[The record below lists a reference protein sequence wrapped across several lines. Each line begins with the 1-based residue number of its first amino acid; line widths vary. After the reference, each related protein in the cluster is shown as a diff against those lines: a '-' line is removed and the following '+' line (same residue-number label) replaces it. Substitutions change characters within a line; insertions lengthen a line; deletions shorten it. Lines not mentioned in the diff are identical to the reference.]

1 MREHAPLMRKCVPS
15 LLVAGVLAL
24 PVPAAAQSE
33 WFSDGRCRLA
43 TDSLPAAYG
52 RCGTLAVPLDPAAP
66 DGPAIE
72 IFVARLGAF
81 SAEPRPD
88 PLLLISGGPGQSTV
102 DFYLQM
108 RGAFEAARRDRDL
121 ILVDQRGTGRSA
133 EGFACEVPDDL
144 SLDTAVSEALA
155 RVVDACVA
163 ELDHDPRFYT
173 TSVAVHDLERV
184 RVALGIEMWNVYGV
198 SYGTRVAQHY
208 LRQYPERV
216 RSLVLDGVVPPP
228 LALGPDVA
236 REAQRALEQIFARC
250 AADAQCGARFAALP
264 QLFAEVLTRLDAG
277 AADETDPSPISALEL
292 RTLVRFMSYSAAT
305 VALLPVLISEAHAGN
320 YAPLAGQARTLLR
333 ELPES
338 LSFPMSNSVTCTEDV
353 PYVAAASTGGLDSTY
368 LGTAIMDALGQIC
381 ARWPLGTMDA
391 DFKTAVVSDAP
402 VLLLS
407 GEYDPITPP
416 SYAERVKAG
425 GLANSVHVVGRGQG
439 HGLVGVG
446 CVPRLLRSFLETPAP
461 ADLDASCLELEPPT
475 PFFLSLLGP
484 AP

>member
-1 MREHAPLMRKCVPS
+1 MSTALPL
-15 LLVAGVLAL
+15 LLASGVLA
-24 PVPAAAQSE
+24 VAAIPTVAIAQGDP
-33 WFSDGRCRLA
+33 WLSDGRCRLA
-43 TDSLPAAYG
+43 TDSLPAAYA

-66 DGPAIE
+66 AGPTVE

-81 SAEPRPD
+81 NAEPRPD

-102 DFYLQM
+102 DMYLQL
-108 RGAFEAARRDRDL
+108 RGAFDLARRDRDV

-133 EGFACEVPDDL
+133 AGFACDVPEDL
-144 SLDTAVSEALA
+144 SLDTAAAEDLD
-155 RVVDACVA
+155 RVIDACVA

-173 TSVAVHDLERV
+173 TSVAVQDLDRV
-184 RVALGIEMWNVYGV
+184 RVALGVEQWNIYGV

-208 LRQYPERV
+208 LRRYPEHV

-250 AADAQCGARFAALP
+250 ADDAQCGARFTALP
-264 QLFAEVLTRLDAG
+264 QLFAEVLARLDAG
-277 AADETDPSPISALEL
+277 AADETDPPPITALEL
-292 RTLVRFMSYSAAT
+292 RTLIRFMSYNAAT

-320 YAPLAGQARTLLR
+320 YAPLAGQARSLLR

-338 LSFPMSNSVTCTEDV
+338 LSFPMSNSVMCAEDA
-353 PYVAAASTGGLDSTY
+353 PYVTDAATGGLDATY
-368 LGTAIMDALGQIC
+368 LGTGIMDGIRLIC
-381 ARWPLGTMDA
+381 GRWPVGAIDA
-391 DFKTAVVSDAP
+391 DFKTPVVSDAP

-416 SYAERVKAG
+416 SYAERVKTD
-425 GLANSVHVVGRGQG
+425 GLGNSAHLIGRGQG
-439 HGLVGVG
+439 HGLIGVG
-446 CVPRLLRSFLETPAP
+446 CVPRLMRSFLDLPNPAE
-461 ADLDASCLELEPPT
+461 LDASCLEREPPT

>member
-1 MREHAPLMRKCVPS
+1 V
-15 LLVAGVLAL
+15 LVALAISAAT
-24 PVPAAAQSE
+24 VPAFAQAPEWQSE
-33 WFSDGRCRLA
+33 ARCRLA
-43 TDSLPAAYG
+43 ADGVPATYA
-52 RCGTLAVPLDPAAP
+52 RCGTLKVPLDPAVP
-66 DGPAIE
+66 DGPTIE
-72 IFVARLGAF
+72 IFVARVAAL

-88 PLLLISGGPGQSTV
+88 PLLLIAGGPGQSTV
-102 DFYLQM
+102 DMYLQI
-108 RGAFEAARRDRDL
+108 RGAFESARRERDI

-133 EGFACEVPDDL
+133 EGFSCGVPNDL
-144 SLDTAVSEALA
+144 SLDTTGADELA

-163 ELDHDPRFYT
+163 ELKHDPRFYT
-173 TSVAVHDLERV
+173 TSVAVRDLDLV
-184 RVALGIEMWNVYGV
+184 RAALEIQTWNVYGV

-208 LRQYPERV
+208 LRRYPERV
-216 RSLVLDGVVPPP
+216 RAVVLDGVVPPP

-250 AADAQCGARFAALP
+250 AADAQCGAHFAGLP
-264 QLFAEVLTRLDAG
+264 QLFAEVLARLDAG
-277 AADETDPSPISALEL
+277 AADETDPPPISALEL
-292 RTLVRFMSYSAAT
+292 RTLVRFMSYSAPT

-353 PYVAAASTGGLDSTY
+353 PYVGAAATGGLEATY

-381 ARWPLGTMDA
+381 ARWPLGSLD
-391 DFKTAVVSDAP
+391 DGFKTPVVSNTP

-416 SYAERVKAG
+416 SYAERVKTE
-425 GLANSVHVVGRGQG
+425 GLTNSVHLVGRGQG
-439 HGLVGVG
+439 HGLIGVG
-446 CVPRLLRSFLETPAP
+446 CVPRLLRSFLEDPAP
-461 ADLDASCLELEPPT
+461 DKLDASCLELEPPT
-475 PFFLSLLGP
+475 PFFLTLLGP

>member
-1 MREHAPLMRKCVPS
+1 MLKCLPP
-15 LLVAGVLAL
+15 VLAASVLFL
-24 PVPAAAQSE
+24 PAFPGTGQPMWQPQE
-33 WFSDGRCRLA
+33 RCRLA
-43 TDSLPAAYG
+43 ADPLPAAFA
-52 RCGTLAVPLDPAAP
+52 RCGTLSVPLDPAAP
-66 DGPAIE
+66 NGPTIDV
-72 IFVARLGAF
+72 FVARVAAL

-88 PLLLISGGPGQSTV
+88 PLLLIAGGPGQSTV
-102 DFYLQM
+102 DMYLQL
-108 RGAFEAARRDRDL
+108 RGAFEQARRDRDL

-133 EGFACEVPDDL
+133 EGFACDAPDDL
-144 SLDTAVSEALA
+144 SLDTTGPDVLAAVI
-155 RVVDACVA
+155 DDCVA
-163 ELDHDPRFYT
+163 DLKHDPRFYT
-173 TSVAVHDLERV
+173 TSVAVRDLDAV
-184 RVALGIEMWNVYGV
+184 RAALGIESWNIYGV

-216 RSLVLDGVVPPP
+216 RSVVLDGVVPPT

-250 AADAQCGARFAALP
+250 AEDAQCAARFASLP

-277 AADETDPSPISALEL
+277 AADDTDPAPISAVEL

-353 PYVAAASTGGLDSTY
+353 PYADSATGDLASTY
-368 LGTAIMDALGQIC
+368 LGTAIMDALKQIC
-381 ARWPLGTMDA
+381 ARWPVGTMDA
-391 DFKTAVVSDAP
+391 NFKTAVVSETP

-416 SYAERVKAG
+416 AYAERVRTG
-425 GLANSVHVVGRGQG
+425 GLMNSAHLIGRGQG
-439 HGLVGVG
+439 HGLIGVG
-446 CVPRLLRSFLETPAP
+446 CVPRLLRSFLEDPAP
-461 ADLDASCLELEPPT
+461 AKLDAACLELEPPM
-475 PFFLSLLGP
+475 PFFLTLLGP

>member
-1 MREHAPLMRKCVPS
+1 MPRFAPFAA
-15 LLVAGVLAL
+15 LLLTVI
-24 PVPAAAQSE
+24 AAAATAQPAWQSE
-33 WFSDGRCRLA
+33 ERCRLA
-43 TDSLPAAYG
+43 TDGVPAAYA

-72 IFVARLGAF
+72 LFVARIGAL

-88 PLLLISGGPGQSTV
+88 PLLLIAGGPGQSTV
-102 DFYLQM
+102 DFYLQT
-108 RGAFEAARRDRDL
+108 RGAFEQARRDRDL

-133 EGFACEVPDDL
+133 EGFRCEVPSDL
-144 SLDTAVSEALA
+144 SLDTAGSEELA
-155 RVVDACVA
+155 TVVDACF
-163 ELDHDPRFYT
+163 EQLSHDPRFYT
-173 TSVAVHDLERV
+173 TSAAVRDLDAV
-184 RVALGIEMWNVYGV
+184 RTALGIEAWNVYGV

-208 LRQYPERV
+208 LRRYPERTRAV
-216 RSLVLDGVVPPP
+216 VLDGVVPPP

-250 AADAQCGARFAALP
+250 AADAQCGAKFAALP
-264 QLFAEVLTRLDAG
+264 QLFGEVLARLDAG
-277 AADETDPSPISALEL
+277 AAEETDPAPISPLEL
-292 RTLVRFMSYSAAT
+292 RTLVRFMSYSSAT

-320 YAPLAGQARTLLR
+320 YMPLAGQASTLLR

-353 PYVAAASTGGLDSTY
+353 PYVAATSTGGLDSTY
-368 LGTAIMDALGQIC
+368 LGTAIMDALREIC
-381 ARWPLGTMDA
+381 ARWPAGVID
-391 DFKTAVVSDAP
+391 DGFKTVVVSNAP

-416 SYAERVKAG
+416 AYAERVKTD
-425 GLANSVHVVGRGQG
+425 GLTNSVHVVGRGQG
-439 HGLVGVG
+439 HGLVGIG
-446 CVPRLLRSFLETPAP
+446 CVPRLLRTFLEEPVP
-461 ADLDASCLELEPPT
+461 GSLDATCLQREPPT